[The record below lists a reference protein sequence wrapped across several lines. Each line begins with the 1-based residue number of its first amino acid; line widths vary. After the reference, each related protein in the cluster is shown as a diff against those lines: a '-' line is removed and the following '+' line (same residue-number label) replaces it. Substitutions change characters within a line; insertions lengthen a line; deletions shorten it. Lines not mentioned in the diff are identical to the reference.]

1 MTLKNYLFT
10 TLILSSILFFSACA
24 DKDKSDTSKSKD
36 IKANEIADKMC
47 KIAKDIGITDMS
59 FDENGLSDEEQEQL
73 GRRVEQN
80 KDKILSLLEE
90 VDSHIKTLT
99 KNEKV
104 QFSKELMKEII
115 DTDCANLLFK
125 NIPFDMWDE
134 FYSEAR
140 KELKRD
146 RKEER
151 RDREEEKER
160 RDREGAEQRPPA
172 AEAPAPYEGEAEF
185 ELDDFEL

>member
-24 DKDKSDTSKSKD
+24 DTPKSKAKD
-36 IKANEIADKMC
+36 IADKIC
-47 KIAKDIGITDMS
+47 EIATDIGVTDIS
-59 FDENGLSDEEQEQL
+59 FDKKGLSDEE
-73 GRRVEQN
+73 GRQMEKKFEQN

-90 VDSHIKTLT
+90 VDTYIKTLD
-99 KNEKV
+99 KDQKV
-104 QFSKELMKEII
+104 QFSKELMKAII

-151 RDREEEKER
+151 KDREEEEEEKRDREE
-160 RDREGAEQRPPA
+160 AEQRDSKA
-172 AEAPAPYEGEAEF
+172 VTPAPYEGEAEF

>member
-1 MTLKNYLFT
+1 MTLKKYLFT

-24 DKDKSDTSKSKD
+24 DKDKSDTSKSKAKD

-59 FDENGLSDEEQEQL
+59 FDNGLSDEEEDQMKKKA
-73 GRRVEQN
+73 EQN

-90 VDSHIKTLT
+90 VDSHIKTLN
-99 KNEKV
+99 KNQKV

-115 DTDCANLLFK
+115 DSYCGNTLF
-125 NIPFDMWDE
+125 NYIPFDKWPE
-134 FYSEAR
+134 FYEEAR

-146 RKEER
+146 REER
-151 RDREEEKER
+151 RDIDASASEDYE
-160 RDREGAEQRPPA
+160 PA
-172 AEAPAPYEGEAEF
+172 YAPAPYEDGESEY
-185 ELDDFEL
+185 

>member
-24 DKDKSDTSKSKD
+24 DTPKSKAKD
-36 IKANEIADKMC
+36 IADKIC
-47 KIAKDIGITDMS
+47 EIATDIGVTDIR
-59 FDENGLSDEEQEQL
+59 FDKKGLSDEE
-73 GRRVEQN
+73 GRQMEKKFEQN

-90 VDSHIKTLT
+90 VDTYIKTLD
-99 KNEKV
+99 KDQKV
-104 QFSKELMKEII
+104 QFSKELMKAII

-125 NIPFDMWDE
+125 NIPFDMCDE

-151 RDREEEKER
+151 RDRKEEEER
-160 RDREGAEQRPPA
+160 RDREEAEQRPPA

>member
-36 IKANEIADKMC
+36 KKANEIADKMC
-47 KIAKDIGITDMS
+47 KIVKDIGITDKT
-59 FDENGLSDEEQEQL
+59 FDENGLSDEEKEQFSKK
-73 GRRVEQN
+73 VEQN

-90 VDSHIKTLT
+90 VDSHIKTLN

-115 DTDCANLLFK
+115 DSYCGNTLF
-125 NIPFDMWDE
+125 NYIPFEKWPK
-134 FYSEAR
+134 FYEEAR

-146 RKEER
+146 R
-151 RDREEEKER
+151 EKER
-160 RDREGAEQRPPA
+160 RDREASEDYEPSASEDYEPSAYDAEPL
-172 AEAPAPYEGEAEF
+172 PYEDGES
-185 ELDDFEL
+185 DF

>member
-24 DKDKSDTSKSKD
+24 DTPKSKAKD
-36 IKANEIADKMC
+36 IADKIC
-47 KIAKDIGITDMS
+47 EIATDIGVTDIS
-59 FDENGLSDEEQEQL
+59 FDKKGLSDEE
-73 GRRVEQN
+73 GRQMEKKFEQN

-90 VDSHIKTLT
+90 VDTYIKTLD
-99 KNEKV
+99 KDQKV
-104 QFSKELMKEII
+104 QFSKELMKAII
-115 DTDCANLLFK
+115 DTDCANSLFK

-146 RKEER
+146 REEER
-151 RDREEEKER
+151 KDREEQEIK
-160 RDREGAEQRPPA
+160 DREEQERISREEAEQIPPA
-172 AEAPAPYEGEAEF
+172 SDAPAPYEGEAF
-185 ELDDFEL
+185 